1 MDSSATAVVRDTR
14 NWLER
19 AVIGLNLCPFAKA
32 VHVKGQVHYA
42 VSEATEPRQLL
53 ADLGAELD
61 ALVAL
66 DASERETTLLMA
78 PRCLADFL
86 DFNDFLPR
94 AERLVRKRGLEGV
107 IQLASFHPGYQ
118 FEGTEAGDIENFT
131 NRAPYPTLHLLRE
144 DSIERAVEAFPE
156 AEAIY
161 EANIETLRRLGH
173 EGWASLHVGPS
184 E

>member
-1 MDSSATAVVRDTR
+1 MEPSAEAVMRDTR

-19 AVIGLNLCPFAKA
+19 AVIGLNLCPFAKS

-66 DASERETTLLMA
+66 DAQERETTLLMA

-86 DFNDFLPR
+86 EFNDFLGQG
-94 AERLVRKRGLEGV
+94 ERLVRKRGLEGV
-107 IQLASFHPGYQ
+107 VQLASFHPGYQ
-118 FEGTEAGDIENFT
+118 FEGTQPGDIENFT
-131 NRAPYPTLHLLRE
+131 NRSPYPTLHLLRE
-144 DSIERAVEAFPE
+144 ESIERAVEAFPE

-161 EANIETLRRLGH
+161 EANIETMRRLGPG
-173 EGWASLHVGPS
+173 GWAALRAGRS